1 MYPFFSFKRR
11 FKNDWHLKRH
21 QKLIHTKQETVNCP
35 QCSIPLANP
44 VALSAHLRHV
54 HPTFDDFFCKLCP
67 KKFYSARKINMHMKR
82 MHIDSNAVCEIC
94 NLKFDGANG
103 LSHHMAKLHQITLK
117 NYKKMK
123 MTEEAI
129 ELKPNI

>member
-1 MYPFFSFKRR
+1 
-11 FKNDWHLKRH
+11 
-21 QKLIHTKQETVNCP
+21 
-35 QCSIPLANP
+35 
-44 VALSAHLRHV
+44 
-54 HPTFDDFFCKLCP
+54 
-67 KKFYSARKINMHMKR
+67 MKR

-129 ELKPNI
+129 ELKPNIL

>member
-1 MYPFFSFKRR
+1 
-11 FKNDWHLKRH
+11 
-21 QKLIHTKQETVNCP
+21 
-35 QCSIPLANP
+35 
-44 VALSAHLRHV
+44 
-54 HPTFDDFFCKLCP
+54 
-67 KKFYSARKINMHMKR
+67 MKR

-129 ELKPNI
+129 ELTPNI